1 MSLESP
7 NKGCLVTG
15 SHSKPPKALAL
26 CSPQFFLLFQPSNT
40 QLYDNPTPQ
49 KGPQNFQRTCYVS
62 AHFQHICLPSFSL
75 LGWQKSKKYKKVR
88 IAAQKN
94 GKQQKIGKN

>member
-1 MSLESP
+1 M
-7 NKGCLVTG
+7 
-15 SHSKPPKALAL
+15 
-26 CSPQFFLLFQPSNT
+26 
-40 QLYDNPTPQ
+40 
-49 KGPQNFQRTCYVS
+49 CYVS

-75 LGWQKSKKYKKVR
+75 LGWQKSKKNKKVR